1 MFTRNYGKFCDIL
14 KNEDG
19 LLDKFV
25 EKKII
30 SYDQAV
36 VLRDAPITR
45 KGQDF
50 LINISGPLDGG
61 QTKGFYI
68 MLEIMKEHGRIGTQ
82 DFAADIEQQ
91 LQDRADIERQVQDHT
106 NVERQLQDYAGA
118 IEILRN
124 NQEGQEVITDKV
136 YVKLQDCKQV
146 DGAL

>member
-1 MFTRNYGKFCDIL
+1 MKEKQVFTNNYGRFCDIL
-14 KNEDG
+14 KNEDS

-30 SYDQAV
+30 SYNQAV

-82 DFAADIEQQ
+82 DFAADMQRQ
-91 LQDRADIERQVQDHT
+91 LQDRADIKRQVQDHT
-106 NVERQLQDYAGA
+106 NVERQLQDCAGA
-118 IEILRN
+118 VGMERN
-124 NQEGQEVITDKV
+124 NQEG
-136 YVKLQDCKQV
+136 
-146 DGAL
+146 

>member
-1 MFTRNYGKFCDIL
+1 MAMKEKQVFTKNYSRFCDIL
-14 KNEDG
+14 KNEDN

-36 VLRDAPITR
+36 VLRNAPITR

-68 MLEIMKEHGRIGTQ
+68 MLDIMKEHGRIGTQ
-82 DFAADIEQQ
+82 DFVADIEQQ
-91 LQDRADIERQVQDHT
+91 LQDC
-106 NVERQLQDYAGA
+106 ERQLQDHQRQLQGHADIEGQRQNHGGA
-118 IEILRN
+118 IEMERN
-124 NQEGQEVITDKV
+124 NQEG
-136 YVKLQDCKQV
+136 
-146 DGAL
+146 